1 MVPCPS
7 ACGGN
12 SLPTSQ
18 CTLAVILLPTLRTS
32 HSATSRSCESL
43 ALLVFLTPTQRRLF
57 PKMFVTDS
65 HFRYLLLPW
74 ALKLW
79 SVEYEQHHS
88 CWCPQG
94 NSRKPCQAWY
104 FKGEVTELPF
114 LYQTECW
121 SSALAIGCGRS
132 IITGAFPPLICAYL
146 FILAFFFFHSL
157 LVLVLPEVVQWALQC
172 PKVPVLRGKAASGPG
187 LSWTLV
193 SPCSQLS
200 SSCVCCARDDSLLA
214 WEGTK
219 PSSPE
224 WAGLHVK
231 WKLSLFT
238 NWSKWLCYWHRLHYV
253 SHSILWKRGQ
263 NRKRVMAGRGK
274 FHFFLNWVETSSGKL
289 KKNPREEEQKK

>member
-1 MVPCPS
+1 MQRKHSTVLCSSESFSCMDWDIFYICSSSLCLTMVPCPS
-7 ACGGN
+7 VHSGN

-32 HSATSRSCESL
+32 HSATSRSWESL

-94 NSRKPCQAWY
+94 NSRKSCQGWY

-121 SSALAIGCGRS
+121 SSALAIVCGRS
-132 IITGAFPPLICAYL
+132 IITGALPPLICANL
-146 FILAFFFFHSL
+146 FILAFFFFFSPSGLDPARGCAMSTPVSKSACSSWQSSIWPWAQLDSGFSL
-157 LVLVLPEVVQWALQC
+157 LSA
-172 PKVPVLRGKAASGPG
+172 
-187 LSWTLV
+187 
-193 SPCSQLS
+193 QL
-200 SSCVCCARDDSLLA
+200 
-214 WEGTK
+214 
-219 PSSPE
+219 
-224 WAGLHVK
+224 
-231 WKLSLFT
+231 
-238 NWSKWLCYWHRLHYV
+238 
-253 SHSILWKRGQ
+253 
-263 NRKRVMAGRGK
+263 
-274 FHFFLNWVETSSGKL
+274 
-289 KKNPREEEQKK
+289 